1 VQPRHEKQRFLKLVL
16 KSAVWRDGQL
26 RTEFEDPF
34 ENLRRSNR
42 LSRTKQQENGAAVA
56 ESQDWL
62 PRHGFELWLTPP
74 ELLVALLGKVLGQ
87 DRQNARPVHRIRTV
101 S

>member
-1 VQPRHEKQRFLKLVL
+1 ML

-42 LSRTKQQENGAAVA
+42 LSRTKQKENGAAVS

-62 PRHGFELWLTPP
+62 PRLGFELWLTPP

-87 DRQNARPVHRIRTV
+87 DRQNARSRSPYQNRIITNRFLAVWVV